1 MGLRSDG
8 LTWAVEVRG
17 LTVVDGL
24 TWAVEVRGL
33 AVGWVDGRALDGGAH
48 GLGQVAGVVELAVVD
63 LVT

>member
-1 MGLRSDG
+1 MGLRS
-8 LTWAVEVRG
+8 
-17 LTVVDGL
+17 DGL

>member
-1 MGLRSDG
+1 MGLRS
-8 LTWAVEVRG
+8 A
-17 LTVVDGL
+17 GL

>member
-1 MGLRSDG
+1 MLSGLGSPGRWKCVGLRS
-8 LTWAVEVRG
+8 A
-17 LTVVDGL
+17 GL